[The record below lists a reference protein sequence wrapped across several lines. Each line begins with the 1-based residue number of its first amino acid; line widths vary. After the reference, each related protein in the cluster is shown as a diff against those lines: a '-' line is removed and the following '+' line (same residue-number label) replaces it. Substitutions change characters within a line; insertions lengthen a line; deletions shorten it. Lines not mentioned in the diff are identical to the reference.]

1 MLDLA
6 ERAVQR
12 ELGVR
17 TVRLVG
23 AMSLDQRREALAAFR
38 EDRRVR
44 VMLLSLRAGN
54 VGLNLTAARRVFL
67 LDPWWNP
74 AVEEQA
80 INRVHRIGQPEE
92 VSVVRLVVQGTVEE
106 KMLELQG
113 RKRRNAERL
122 LDDAA
127 GADEEASRQLRMS
140 DLALCFE

>member
-1 MLDLA
+1 
-6 ERAVQR
+6 
-12 ELGVR
+12 
-17 TVRLVG
+17 
-23 AMSLDQRREALAAFR
+23 MSLDQRREALAAFR